1 MENLLENLELKN
13 KKEHKE
19 KFASEDIFHDLRIDN
34 DLKGNNIQNKILK
47 IKSDQINDLKLI
59 DIRFVPKQA
68 IISQESKSTR
78 HPNFLGPKG
87 ITFSGNRNTNF
98 NKNKLKNIL
107 NNRIIN
113 KKKEIKILP
122 CILSPSKTEGKIKSN
137 KLISLTENNVD
148 SLKNL
153 EEIKK
158 VKFIRK
164 SMNKEKENND
174 NNNQKNNQNNNEHKI
189 FMTKLSNLK
198 TISKKNNLYNF
209 FKNTNKKKIEI
220 KNRAN
225 TINQTFD
232 KNETK
237 KNQKL
242 NKLLKLNNKTY
253 YSPKQ
258 KDNIKIN
265 TESKTSFDWNKKD
278 DKINQLSL
286 KINSNENS
294 INDAT
299 EEELLIYKLLQKN
312 EELNQFVIKKA
323 ERKEKKKKRTYSK
336 KLVNKIKKNT
346 LVKNLQGKNFSSFNP
361 KMLEKNDNNTVNT
374 EDNNQ
379 ENNYISINEN
389 LPPKKEET
397 IDFLENQIKSLYA
410 NFPKIVKSNNI
421 NVNNKFHLTNIS
433 IPKSSNFR
441 GYDLNLNPANS
452 YNIKTFNNVN
462 DDDLVKKKVLLT
474 KEIID
479 LFKDTKIRGAF
490 LNNLKDKEKLKRFLY
505 FLKANNL
512 ESNFNKDYENRYG
525 KIKFQKSEVE
535 KMKNKCRNILE
546 ELDKKNNFDLDE
558 YIKEFETKDMDMS
571 FFTFFHYLLLIL
583 KNYDKKIINNTYEI
597 KKESKEQPDDV
608 KYSYVTKK
616 HEMFMNLIDK
626 QFNEGKNMDKLLMRC
641 LNKTK
646 REKEIE
652 NINSA
657 INKNINNTLNNAIKQ
672 NRYHRNFYI
681 KK

>member
-1 MENLLENLELKN
+1 MDKILEILELKN
-13 KKEHKE
+13 KKEPKE

-34 DLKGNNIQNKILK
+34 DIKGNNIQNKIMK
-47 IKSDQINDLKLI
+47 IKNDQINDLKLI
-59 DIRFVPKQA
+59 DIRFFPKQV
-68 IISQESKSTR
+68 ILSQESKSTR
-78 HPNFLGPKG
+78 YPNFLGQKG
-87 ITFSGNRNTNF
+87 NTFSGIRNSNF

-113 KKKEIKILP
+113 KKQEIKKLP
-122 CILSPSKTEGKIKSN
+122 CILSPKKFEGKINSN
-137 KLISLTENNVD
+137 KLISLTENNVE
-148 SLKNL
+148 SKKNL

-158 VKFIRK
+158 VKFVNNPLK
-164 SMNKEKENND
+164 KDNENNE
-174 NNNQKNNQNNNEHKI
+174 NNNENKI
-189 FMTKLSNLK
+189 FITKLSNLK
-198 TISKKNNLYNF
+198 TFSRKNNLHNY
-209 FKNTNKKKIEI
+209 FKNSNKKKIEI

-232 KNETK
+232 KNDFK

-242 NKLLKLNNKTY
+242 NMLLKLNNKTY
-253 YSPKQ
+253 YSPIP
-258 KDNIKIN
+258 KDDIKIKN
-265 TESKTSFDWNKKD
+265 ESKTSFDWNKKN

-286 KINSNENS
+286 KINSNENP

-312 EELNQFVIKKA
+312 EKLNEFVIKKA
-323 ERKEKKKKRTYSK
+323 ERKEKKKNKTFSK
-336 KLVNKIKKNT
+336 KLVNKIKKNS

-361 KMLEKNDNNTVNT
+361 KMLEQNDNNTVNT
-374 EDNNQ
+374 EENYQ
-379 ENNYISINEN
+379 ENNYISVKEN
-389 LPPKKEET
+389 LPTKKEET

-410 NFPKIVKSNNI
+410 NFPKFVKSKNI

-433 IPKSSNFR
+433 VPKSSNFR
-441 GYDLNLNPANS
+441 DYDLNINPANS
-452 YNIKTFNNVN
+452 YNIKIFNNVN
-462 DDDLVKKKVLLT
+462 DDDLTKKRVLLT

-479 LFKDTKIRGAF
+479 LFNDTKIRSTF

-512 ESNFNKDYENRYG
+512 ESNFNKDYEDQYG

-546 ELDKKNNFDLDE
+546 ELDKRNNFDLDE
-558 YIKEFETKDMDMS
+558 YIKEFEKKDMNMS
-571 FFTFFHYLLLIL
+571 FFTFFNYLLMIL

-597 KKESKEQPDDV
+597 KKESKERPDEV
-608 KYSYVTKK
+608 KYSNVTKK
-616 HEMFMNLIDK
+616 HEIFMNLIEK
-626 QFNEGKNMDKLLMRC
+626 QFNEGKNMDKLLMKC

-646 REKEIE
+646 RAKEIE

-657 INKNINNTLNNAIKQ
+657 INKNLNNTLNNAIKQ
-672 NRYHRNFYI
+672 NRYNRNFYI